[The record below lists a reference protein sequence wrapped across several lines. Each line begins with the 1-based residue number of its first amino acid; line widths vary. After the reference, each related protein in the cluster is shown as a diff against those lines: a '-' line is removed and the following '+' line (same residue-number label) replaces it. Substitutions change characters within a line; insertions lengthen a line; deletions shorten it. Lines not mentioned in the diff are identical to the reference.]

1 MFGPLLTS
9 LPKSESTGGDD
20 GSAGTAASAA
30 AATATTAG
38 TPTSRTESE
47 AGEMNVGGL
56 TVTPVMAVG
65 PNGTQQ
71 HILQVEPYNILGV

>member
-20 GSAGTAASAA
+20 GSAGTAASTAAA
-30 AATATTAG
+30 AATAATAG
-38 TPTSRTESE
+38 TSTSRTESE

-71 HILQVEPYNILGV
+71 HILQVTPRPF